1 MFICWLERSHR
12 KREVDDADERGE
24 DCRESVLVFE
34 WVTVE
39 EVSCDRY
46 TDSSFTELGGKA
58 G

>member
-12 KREVDDADERGE
+12 KREVDDTEERGE
-24 DCRESVLVFE
+24 DCWENVFE
-34 WVTVE
+34 WVTVR
-39 EVSCDRY
+39 EVGCDRH